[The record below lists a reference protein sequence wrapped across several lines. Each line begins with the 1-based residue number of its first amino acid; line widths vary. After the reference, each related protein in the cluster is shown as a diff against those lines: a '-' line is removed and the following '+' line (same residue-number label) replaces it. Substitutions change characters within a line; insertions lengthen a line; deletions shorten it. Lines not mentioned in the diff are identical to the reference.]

1 MYKRAGRWLD
11 KPKAEHEIVLRA
23 VEIANS
29 AFRRVVA
36 VYEVLKALTPGEVK
50 ILEATYSAE
59 LSTTVSVVLN
69 LLRARG
75 CVFSPGKLGKHRYY
89 GSPRVLDPTTPLPV
103 EKESRRQRVLGLV
116 RYTVKKAGR
125 AVRMCDILEKAT
137 EFLGTSNLSPTDIS
151 RNVLSLKQKGELHLV
166 GSIRGDGKGINFYLP
181 ADIDPRDYVLPE
193 SLTWL
198 QAVERTFNDLWNER
212 AVQAKEEGMK
222 PRPISTGEVRARM
235 RTCLDYKENLEDP
248 MSVVNAMQQLAETK
262 RPVVRKIKRSG
273 HRAILWAPTDVIDDG
288 LDLGDAYA
296 SDTERICEAV
306 RRAEQALNRPV
317 GLRDVQDQV
326 DLDPT
331 LRSKGSL
338 SIFSILSDAAKE
350 HISEPGGT
358 RFKRATQKIY
368 RAGKIADDTYYS
380 TNRTPQAK
388 AFIEFG
394 RLELLWTSMRMDE
407 QVKALDACS
416 LPCVATGRV
425 RLLTKELSKV
435 MDDLDH
441 IRKSGHLRGE
451 SICKADDLR
460 KHMND
465 TLNAAHGWLNSY
477 GLDDPHLPKEVDTNV
492 PGWTADELLEVVRP
506 LYPQARKLKKGTRLI
521 PLMGDA
527 IRRIFN
533 PEYTNRFSKDQRLAS
548 EYLFDRTDA
557 LMYIAKEWGGY
568 ECCLQATLAANELG
582 MLRDPRFVFPAL
594 EAPDFNARFTAIACL
609 AFLRSEPG
617 NEHLRAISIN
627 DPDPGV
633 RQSALWAYGF
643 TGAADAQEMLASRSK
658 EDTDV
663 RVRAFAH
670 ELLRASQDSWW
681 LL

>member
-89 GSPRVLDPTTPLPV
+89 GSPRILDPAAPLPV
-103 EKESRRQRVLGLV
+103 ERESRRQRVLGLV

-125 AVRMCDILEKAT
+125 AVRMCDILEEAT
-137 EFLGTSNLSPTDIS
+137 GFLGTSNLSLTDIS
-151 RNVLSLKQKGELHLV
+151 RNVMSLKQEGELYLV
-166 GSIRGDGKGINFYLP
+166 GSIRGDGKGNNFYLP

-198 QAVERTFNDLWNER
+198 QAVERTFNDLWGER
-212 AVQAKEEGMK
+212 AVKAKEESRK
-222 PRPISTGEVRARM
+222 PRPISTGEVRARL
-235 RTCLDYKENLEDP
+235 RTYLHYTENLDDP
-248 MSVVNAMQQLAETK
+248 MILINAMQQLARTK

-273 HRAILWAPTDVIDDG
+273 HRAILWAPTDVMDEG

-306 RRAEQALNRPV
+306 CRAEQALNRPV
-317 GLRDVQDQV
+317 RIRDIQDQINR
-326 DLDPT
+326 DPS
-331 LRSKGSL
+331 LKPGGSL
-338 SIFSILSDAAKE
+338 NVFSILADAAKE
-350 HISEPGGT
+350 AISEPGGT
-358 RFKRATQKIY
+358 RIKRATQKIY
-368 RAGKIADDTYYS
+368 RIGKIADDSYYS
-380 TNRTPQAK
+380 IGRTPQAK

-394 RLELLWTSMRMDE
+394 RLELLWTSMRVDE
-407 QVKALDACS
+407 QLKNLDACT
-416 LPCVATGRV
+416 LRCVATGRV
-425 RLLTKELSKV
+425 RLIAKELSNFV
-435 MDDLDH
+435 RNLNH

-451 SICKADDLR
+451 SMCKADDLR
-460 KHMND
+460 KHIED
-465 TLNAAHGWLNSY
+465 TWSTARDWLDSY
-477 GLDDPHLPKEVDTNV
+477 GLDDPRLPKEVNTNV
-492 PGWTADELLEVVRP
+492 PSWTADELLEVVRP
-506 LYPQARKLKKGTRLI
+506 LYPRARKLKKGTRLI

-527 IRRIFN
+527 IRRILN
-533 PEYTNRFSKDQRLAS
+533 PGYTNRFSKDQRLAS

-557 LMYIAKEWGGY
+557 LIYIAKEWGGY

-582 MLRDPRFVFPAL
+582 TLRDTRFVFPAL
-594 EAPDFNARFTAIACL
+594 EAPDFNARLSAVACL
-609 AFLRSEPG
+609 AFLSSEFG

-643 TGAADAQEMLASRSK
+643 TGAADAQEVLVSRSK
-658 EDTDV
+658 EDADD

-670 ELLRASQDSWW
+670 DLLRVSQDSWW

>member
-1 MYKRAGRWLD
+1 
-11 KPKAEHEIVLRA
+11 
-23 VEIANS
+23 
-29 AFRRVVA
+29 
-36 VYEVLKALTPGEVK
+36 
-50 ILEATYSAE
+50 
-59 LSTTVSVVLN
+59 
-69 LLRARG
+69 
-75 CVFSPGKLGKHRYY
+75 
-89 GSPRVLDPTTPLPV
+89 
-103 EKESRRQRVLGLV
+103 
-116 RYTVKKAGR
+116 
-125 AVRMCDILEKAT
+125 
-137 EFLGTSNLSPTDIS
+137 
-151 RNVLSLKQKGELHLV
+151 
-166 GSIRGDGKGINFYLP
+166 
-181 ADIDPRDYVLPE
+181 
-193 SLTWL
+193 
-198 QAVERTFNDLWNER
+198 
-212 AVQAKEEGMK
+212 
-222 PRPISTGEVRARM
+222 M
-235 RTCLDYKENLEDP
+235 RTCLHYTENLEDP

-273 HRAILWAPTDVIDDG
+273 HRAILWTPTDVMDDG

-317 GLRDVQDQV
+317 GLRDVQDQI

-394 RLELLWTSMRMDE
+394 RLELLWTSMRIDE

-425 RLLTKELSKV
+425 RLLAKELSKV
-435 MDDLDH
+435 MGDLDH
-441 IRKSGHLRGE
+441 IRKSGYLRGE

-465 TLNAAHGWLNSY
+465 TLNAAHDWLNSY

-521 PLMGDA
+521 PLMGNA

-557 LMYIAKEWGGY
+557 LIYIAKEWGGY

-582 MLRDPRFVFPAL
+582 LLRDPRFVFPAL
-594 EAPDFNARFTAIACL
+594 EDPDFNARLSAVACL
-609 AFLRSEPG
+609 AFLSSELG
-617 NEHLRAISIN
+617 NEHLRTISIN

-643 TGAADAQEMLASRSK
+643 SGAPDAQEMLASRSE
-658 EDTDV
+658 EDMDV
-663 RVRAFAH
+663 RVRTFAH
-670 ELLRASQDSWW
+670 ELIRVSQDSWW